1 MKPRKL
7 LALPLISALIFLGA
21 CGSTEP
27 QAPGGGEQ
35 TEDTSS
41 VPTSD
46 INPQPRE
53 ALQQGGELRLAITDF
68 VYWNPL
74 NVNGNEADYADIVEA
89 FLPQLVI
96 VDDSGAP
103 VINPEYVVSAEVT
116 SEDPTVV
123 DWKLNPNAVW
133 NDGSK
138 LSWRDF
144 EAMWQA
150 CGTGDAEF
158 QCASTQGYDQIEKV
172 EQGVDEQNA
181 IITFK
186 GAYPDWTQP
195 FTTLFKADSMADA
208 ETFNSGWEDITEIG
222 DWLSGPFKVDTY
234 DETQKVLTLVP
245 NEKWWGEAP
254 LLDKISWRAVSADA
268 QANAFVNGEL
278 DAFEVGI
285 DPDAFAK
292 ASGYAEGS
300 VRKAGG
306 PDFRHFTFN
315 VEAGNLKS
323 KAVRQAIVMGLDRQS
338 IGSSDL
344 AGIDWPVKP
353 LNNNIFLETQEA
365 YVDVAEQTGINYDPA
380 KARQTLEADG
390 WTLNDAT
397 GIYEK
402 DGKPL
407 TVTFT
412 QITGVP
418 VSENEAVQT
427 QSQLKEVG
435 IDVKIADATQENWID
450 KLSASEFEIFAF
462 SWIGTP
468 YPYQFKQIYGTGS
481 DSNFGNLSVPEID
494 QLADQVDVTVDV
506 AERTELANQAA
517 ALIWENV
524 GTLPLYQR
532 PQIVATKS
540 NLANYGAPGLTVIEW
555 ENVGYMAG

>member
-1 MKPRKL
+1 M
-7 LALPLISALIFLGA
+7 
-21 CGSTEP
+21 
-27 QAPGGGEQ
+27 
-35 TEDTSS
+35 
-41 VPTSD
+41 
-46 INPQPRE
+46 
-53 ALQQGGELRLAITDF
+53 
-68 VYWNPL
+68 
-74 NVNGNEADYADIVEA
+74 
-89 FLPQLVI
+89 VI